1 MKIRCMSAFLA
12 VTLCLCCLPC
22 MHTEAEEGYT
32 MTSPAIET
40 LRNWGFTVDD
50 AMLNKAAAQL
60 KPGLDILSL
69 DIESL
74 LYLIGVGIYDDQ
86 TGEWE
91 PISHDVYL
99 FDAEVAF
106 IDRMYTNILTGIDAI
121 VPDITITGIEEDL
134 SGMTVEMVPNEI
146 GRLTDGKRTVSFQCN
161 GHHYSVELTSYG
173 DWVNEEFFSFMDQ
186 VLEQENCPH
195 QLFQMTVDYQYVAMV
210 YGPYAM
216 AEKIR
221 SILSPF

>member
-1 MKIRCMSAFLA
+1 
-12 VTLCLCCLPC
+12 
-22 MHTEAEEGYT
+22 

-60 KPGLDILSL
+60 KPGMDILSL

-106 IDRMYTNILTGIDAI
+106 IDPA
-121 VPDITITGIEEDL
+121 
-134 SGMTVEMVPNEI
+134 
-146 GRLTDGKRTVSFQCN
+146 
-161 GHHYSVELTSYG
+161 
-173 DWVNEEFFSFMDQ
+173 
-186 VLEQENCPH
+186 
-195 QLFQMTVDYQYVAMV
+195 
-210 YGPYAM
+210 
-216 AEKIR
+216 
-221 SILSPF
+221 